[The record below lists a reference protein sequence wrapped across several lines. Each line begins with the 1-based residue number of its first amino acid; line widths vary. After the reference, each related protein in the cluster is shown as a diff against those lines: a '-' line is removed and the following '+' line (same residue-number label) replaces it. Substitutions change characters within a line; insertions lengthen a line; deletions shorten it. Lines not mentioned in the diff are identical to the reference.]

1 MTAPDKIAAV
11 VLAAGLS
18 SRFPGD
24 KLLHPLRGKPLGAH
38 IADTLAALPLAH
50 RLAVCPADNPART
63 ELFAARGFEIIVN
76 AEPER
81 GMASSL
87 ALAAQRAI
95 ELDVDA
101 LLVCLADMPNVTA
114 SHLRRLLG
122 APFEVPAATVI
133 DGRSGPPAAF
143 GRNLLPSVS
152 GLTGDKGARELLSRA
167 TPVGASHELGRDYD
181 TLADF
186 A

>member
-1 MTAPDKIAAV
+1 MPDRIAAV

-24 KLLHPLRGKPLGAH
+24 KLLHPLRGKPLAAR
-38 IADTLAALPLAH
+38 IADTLAALPFAH
-50 RLAVCPADNPART
+50 RLAVCPAESPGRT
-63 ELFAARGFEIIVN
+63 SLFAARGFEIVVN
-76 AEPER
+76 DAPGR

-95 ELDVDA
+95 ALDVDG

-114 SHLRRLLG
+114 THLERLLSAAG
-122 APFEVPAATVI
+122 DAPAATVV
-133 DGRSGPPAAF
+133 DGRHGPPAVF
-143 GRNLLPSVS
+143 GRDLLPALAS
-152 GLTGDKGARELLSRA
+152 LTGDKGARDLLSRA
-167 TPVGASHELGRDYD
+167 TPIEADPELGRDYD

-186 A
+186 G